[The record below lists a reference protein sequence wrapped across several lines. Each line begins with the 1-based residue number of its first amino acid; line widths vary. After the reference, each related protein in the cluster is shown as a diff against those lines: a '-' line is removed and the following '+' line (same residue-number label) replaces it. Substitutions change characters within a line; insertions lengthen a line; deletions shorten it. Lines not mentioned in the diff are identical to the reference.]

1 MLFLFHSLFYS
12 LLPLFFSLVF
22 LLKWWP
28 NQKPQRN
35 LPPSPSKIPIIGNLH
50 QLGLSPHRSLQSL
63 AQQYGHLML
72 LHLGSKP
79 TLIVSSADA
88 AREIM
93 KTHDLNF
100 SNRPKSRIPSRL
112 LYDKDMVFSPYGE
125 YWRQLRSICALHLLS
140 NKRVESFRRVR
151 EEETTLM
158 LEKIKQSSSSSS
170 SPVNLTEIL
179 ILLTNDIFCR
189 VALGKKY
196 SDRGKGDI
204 KLKELFSDF
213 MEVLGAFNVG
223 EHIPWL
229 SWLNHINGLNGKVE
243 KVATE
248 LDKFLE
254 GVVEEHMDSRK
265 RDIDGCGSD
274 EHDEGQKDF
283 VDVLL
288 EIQRDS
294 STTAFPL
301 HRDSIKALI
310 LNMYTGGTDTT
321 YTALEW
327 EMTELLRHPKVMKK
341 LQNEVR
347 GIAKGKDNITEDD
360 LEKMQYLKAVIRES
374 LRLHTPVPLLVPR
387 EAIQDVNVMGYD
399 IAAGTQVF
407 INAWAIARDPLLWED
422 AEVFWPDRFLNT
434 SIDYKGIDFQFIPFG
449 AGRRGCPGIHFAEPI
464 NELALAKLV
473 HKFDFVLPSGARDQ
487 DMDLTEAPIATLSRK
502 YPLLVVATPYS
513 C

>member
-1 MLFLFHSLFYS
+1 MVLFYSLFYS
-12 LLPLFFSLVF
+12 LLPLFFFLVF
-22 LLKWWP
+22 LLKWLS

-35 LPPSPSKIPIIGNLH
+35 LPPSPSKLPIIGNLH

-63 AQQYGHLML
+63 AQKYGQLML
-72 LHLGSKP
+72 LHFGSKP
-79 TLIVSSADA
+79 VLIVSSADA

-112 LYDKDMVFSPYGE
+112 TYDKDMVFSPYGE
-125 YWRQLRSICALHLLS
+125 YFKQLRSICALHLLS

-158 LEKIKQSSSSSS
+158 LEKIKQSSSS
-170 SPVNLTEIL
+170 PVNLTENI
-179 ILLTNDIFCR
+179 ILLTNDILCR

-196 SDRGKGDI
+196 SDRVEGDI
-204 KLKELFSDF
+204 KLKELFRDF
-213 MEVLGAFNVG
+213 MEVSLSGVFNVG
-223 EHIPWL
+223 EYIPWL
-229 SWLNHINGLNGKVE
+229 SWLNHINGLNDKVE
-243 KVATE
+243 KVFQV

-254 GVVEEHMDSRK
+254 GVVEEHMDRRK
-265 RDIDGCGSD
+265 GDIDGCGSN
-274 EHDEGQKDF
+274 EHDEGQEDL
-283 VDVLL
+283 VDVLI

-310 LNMYTGGTDTT
+310 LDMFVGGTDTSS
-321 YTALEW
+321 AVIEW

-347 GIAKGKDNITEDD
+347 GIAKGKDDITEDD
-360 LEKMQYLKAVIRES
+360 LEKMHYLKAVIRES
-374 LRLHTPVPLLVPR
+374 MRLHAPVPFLMPR
-387 EAIQDVNVMGYD
+387 EAIQDVSVMGYD
-399 IAAGTQVF
+399 IAAGTQVL
-407 INAWAIARDPLLWED
+407 INVWAIARDPLLWED
-422 AEVFWPDRFLNT
+422 AEVFRPDRFLNT
-434 SIDYKGIDFQFIPFG
+434 SIDYKGNDFKFLPFG

-473 HKFDFVLPSGARDQ
+473 HKFDFTLPGGARDE
-487 DMDLTEAPIATLSRK
+487 DMALIEGTGQTLSKK

>member
-1 MLFLFHSLFYS
+1 MVFLFYSLLYS
-12 LLPLFFSLVF
+12 LLPLFFFLVF
-22 LLKWWP
+22 LLKWLS

-35 LPPSPSKIPIIGNLH
+35 LPPSPSKLPIIGNLH

-63 AQQYGHLML
+63 AQKYGQLML
-72 LHLGSKP
+72 LHFGSKP

-88 AREIM
+88 AHEIM

-112 LYDKDMVFSPYGE
+112 TYDKDMVFSPYGE
-125 YWRQLRSICALHLLS
+125 YFKQLRSICALHLLS

-158 LEKIKQSSSSSS
+158 LEKIKQSSSS
-170 SPVNLTEIL
+170 PVNLTEII
-179 ILLTNDIFCR
+179 ILLTNDILCR

-196 SDRGKGDI
+196 SDRVEGDI
-204 KLKELFSDF
+204 KLKELFRDF
-213 MEVLGAFNVG
+213 MEVSILGVFNVG
-223 EHIPWL
+223 EYIPWL

-243 KVATE
+243 KVFQV
-248 LDKFLE
+248 LNKFLE
-254 GVVEEHMDSRK
+254 GVVEEHMDRRK
-265 RDIDGCGSD
+265 RDIDGCRSN
-274 EHDEGQKDF
+274 EHNEGQEDL

-310 LNMYTGGTDTT
+310 LDMFVGGTDTSS
-321 YTALEW
+321 AVIEW

-347 GIAKGKDNITEDD
+347 GIAKGKDDITEDD
-360 LEKMQYLKAVIRES
+360 LEKMHYLKAVIRES
-374 LRLHTPVPLLVPR
+374 MRLHAPVPFLMPR

-399 IAAGTQVF
+399 IAAGTQVL
-407 INAWAIARDPLLWED
+407 INVWAIARDPLLWED
-422 AEVFWPDRFLNT
+422 AEVFRPDRFLNT
-434 SIDYKGIDFQFIPFG
+434 SIDYKGKDFKFLPFG

-473 HKFDFVLPSGARDQ
+473 HKFDFALPNGARDE
-487 DMDLTEAPIATLSRK
+487 DMDLTEGTGQTLSKK